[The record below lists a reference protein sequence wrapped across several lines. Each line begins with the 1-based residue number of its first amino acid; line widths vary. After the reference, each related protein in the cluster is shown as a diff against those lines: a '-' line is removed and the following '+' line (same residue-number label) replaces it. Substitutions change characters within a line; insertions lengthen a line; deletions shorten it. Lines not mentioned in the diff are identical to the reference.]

1 MSHERNFQMANE
13 NKIEDIIR
21 ASLENMRTMVDANT
35 VIGDPYTTPSGT
47 TVIPVSKISMGFASG
62 GLDYFGKQAQKSGD
76 NSKLGHQNFGG
87 GGGSGLSVSPV
98 GFLVINKEGEVEMIN
113 IGVSA
118 PSDPI
123 DQIADIIERSP
134 EIIAGIKK
142 IFTKKEN
149 NVDVPEEIE

>member
-1 MSHERNFQMANE
+1 MANE

-35 VIGDPYTTPSGT
+35 VIGTPYTTPSGT

-98 GFLVINKEGEVEMIN
+98 GFLVINNSGDVEMVN
-113 IGVSA
+113 IGVPT

-149 NVDVPEEIE
+149 STDNPEELE

>member
-1 MSHERNFQMANE
+1 MANE

-62 GLDYFGKQAQKSGD
+62 GLDYLGKQASKNTD
-76 NSKLGHQNFGG
+76 NLKHGHQNFGG

-98 GFLVINKEGEVEMIN
+98 GFLVINKDGNVEMIN
-113 IGVSA
+113 IGVPA

-142 IFTKKEN
+142 IFSKKDSCI
-149 NVDVPEEIE
+149 NVSEEIE